1 MKAHSVCREAH
12 VAVRR
17 SEGKH
22 FPLPRG
28 ARSPTAAGGA
38 PGGSTR
44 AESEQP
50 GAPCHD
56 FFIRK
61 YKGKH
66 PVCRAGMA
74 LWVGGTRGG
83 RAPAYRSS
91 TAAPRVGT
99 RLANSTGTKLDYH
112 WACTHTEHRAI
123 LVGKDPDP
131 TVQPPIQ
138 HHRWGEEL

>member
-28 ARSPTAAGGA
+28 ARSPIAAGGA

-66 PVCRAGMA
+66 PVCWVGMA
-74 LWVGGTRGG
+74 LRVGGREAAELQPTG
-83 RAPAYRSS
+83 
-91 TAAPRVGT
+91 AAPP
-99 RLANSTGTKLDYH
+99 H
-112 WACTHTEHRAI
+112 
-123 LVGKDPDP
+123 LVSAPGSQ
-131 TVQPPIQ
+131 TARGQS
-138 HHRWGEEL
+138 